1 MKKIILGLA
10 ATAALAAAMPAAAQS
25 FAPSLRQVNY
35 REAQLNQQI
44 RYGAQRG
51 ALTGYEV
58 RDLRIKLAEV
68 DRLERYY
75 VRSGGYASYQE
86 IAVLNRKL
94 DNIAYLLRVNMRD
107 DQRRGDGWRDRYG
120 RWHDGYDRN
129 NDGYPDNDWNRDGYP
144 DRGW

>member
-25 FAPSLRQVNY
+25 FAPSLRDVNY

-44 RYGAQRG
+44 RYNAQRG
-51 ALTGYEV
+51 TLTSYEA

-75 VRSGGYASYQE
+75 ARGGYSYQE
-86 IAVLNRKL
+86 IQVLNRKL
-94 DNIAYLLRVNMRD
+94 DNVAYLLRVNSRD
-107 DQRRGDGWRDRYG
+107 GQTRWNDGRGNDGWRDRDG
-120 RWHDGYDRN
+120 RWHDR
-129 NDGYPDNDWNRDGYP
+129 DGDGYP
-144 DRGW
+144 DRRW